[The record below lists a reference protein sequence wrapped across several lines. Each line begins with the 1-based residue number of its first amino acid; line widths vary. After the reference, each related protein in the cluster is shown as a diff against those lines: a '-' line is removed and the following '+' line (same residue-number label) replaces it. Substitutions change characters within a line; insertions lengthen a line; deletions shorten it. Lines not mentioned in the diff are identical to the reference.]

1 MRQMWGG
8 ASEASAVVVRSGSGV
23 AAVVGR
29 WWVGGGSVV
38 GRWWVGSAAHI
49 FFTFVGGSP
58 WRGLRRWAIR
68 HLRRSEAGGWAQR
81 AGLFSVAGAAAA
93 SGSLAV
99 RRGEDCA
106 VGLFAI
112 CAARRLEGGR
122 SVRVYSRLLGRRRHR
137 RRLDGWGRFG
147 SGLGLGRFGGG
158 GIGGGWRA
166 DMISFGGWGAG
177 VGSAAAASAAAG
189 GLI

>member
-1 MRQMWGG
+1 MRQMGGG
-8 ASEASAVVVRSGSGV
+8 ASGASAVVVRSVSGV

-29 WWVGGGSVV
+29 WWVGGGSV
-38 GRWWVGSAAHI
+38 RRRI
-49 FFTFVGGSP
+49 FFLHS
-58 WRGLRRWAIR
+58 W
-68 HLRRSEAGGWAQR
+68 
-81 AGLFSVAGAAAA
+81 
-93 SGSLAV
+93 AV